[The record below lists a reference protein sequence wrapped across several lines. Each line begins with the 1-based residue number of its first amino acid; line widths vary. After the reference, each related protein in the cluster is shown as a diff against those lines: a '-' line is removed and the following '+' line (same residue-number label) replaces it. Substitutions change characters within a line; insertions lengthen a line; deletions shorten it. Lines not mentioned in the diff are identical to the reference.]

1 MDDSANELSYTAF
14 DGPKRI
20 ASGELAEVVLSAK
33 RRRKKHD
40 EASIQIFNDAS
51 GKSMDFDFSGS
62 DEDVLKRLG
71 PFLSKETPAA
81 PVGPGRPKLGVVA
94 REVSLLPRH
103 WEWLATQSG
112 GASATLRRLVEDA
125 KKSSVGKNRVKQ
137 AQERTYFVMLA
148 MSGDFPHY
156 EEALRALYK
165 REAARFRGQIESW
178 PKDVREYLH
187 ALSLPVFAQR

>member
-1 MDDSANELSYTAF
+1 
-14 DGPKRI
+14 
-20 ASGELAEVVLSAK
+20 
-33 RRRKKHD
+33 
-40 EASIQIFNDAS
+40 
-51 GKSMDFDFSGS
+51 MDFDLSGS

-71 PFLSKETPAA
+71 PFLTRATPAA

-112 GASATLRRLVEDA
+112 GASASLRRLVEEA
-125 KKSSVGKNRVKQ
+125 KKSSLGKSRVKQ

-148 MSGDFPHY
+148 ITGDFPHY

-165 REAARFRGQIESW
+165 REEARFRGQIESW
-178 PKDVREYLH
+178 PKDVRAYLH
-187 ALSLPVFAQR
+187 ALSSPVFA